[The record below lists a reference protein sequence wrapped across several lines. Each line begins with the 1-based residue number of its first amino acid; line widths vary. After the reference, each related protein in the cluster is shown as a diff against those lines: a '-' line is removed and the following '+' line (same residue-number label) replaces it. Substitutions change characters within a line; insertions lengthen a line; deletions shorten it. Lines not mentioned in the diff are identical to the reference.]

1 MFSYYTLLPDK
12 DSGGFENPAAAVHSA
27 LSKSDT
33 PFQNLGGLLDVV
45 RHAPSFWVS
54 KIDNVT
60 YVKEDAMDGF
70 RSAVMDY
77 ALANPGRLA
86 KDFDPL
92 VVYQNLFAPIQKGE
106 GKQSLADWLVDNEV
120 FSKSHLEGLQ
130 KALGQAAKL
139 QNKAKTGT
147 PAELDELMGKMA
159 PGVKV
164 LASVAGS
171 TVGGNLAKA
180 MGSPNS
186 LIAQGTTAAAAKDL
200 AAQVFEAAPGI
211 TRSNIIKRFLEDP
224 AYAQYILRKGKSE
237 EENARI
243 AGGLARRL
251 IVDGTVVPPLR
262 RVAVQVVPSAFE
274 EDEAEQFRE
283 NTPERLGTPASK
295 SPKSSKSSKSSNTSS
310 NTSSPALNFFP
321 KANAAEM
328 PAGPYRPPATA
339 PRPAAPA
346 PITGAANPQQR
357 ARMQQLF
364 GGDGMMTG
372 IGSL

>member
-1 MFSYYTLLPDK
+1 
-12 DSGGFENPAAAVHSA
+12 
-27 LSKSDT
+27 
-33 PFQNLGGLLDVV
+33 
-45 RHAPSFWVS
+45 
-54 KIDNVT
+54 
-60 YVKEDAMDGF
+60 
-70 RSAVMDY
+70 MDY

-106 GKQSLADWLVDNEV
+106 GRQSLADWLVDNKV
-120 FSKSHLEGLQ
+120 FSKTHLENLQ
-130 KALGQAAKL
+130 KSLGQAAKL

-147 PAELDELMGKMA
+147 PAELDKLMGQMA
-159 PGVKV
+159 PGIRVI
-164 LASVAGS
+164 ASVAGS
-171 TVGGNLAKA
+171 SVGGNLARA

-186 LIAQGTTAAAAKDL
+186 LIAQGTTAAAARDL
-200 AAQVFEAAPGI
+200 AAQVFEAVPGI
-211 TRSNIIKRFLEDP
+211 TKANIIKRVLEDP

-243 AGGLARRL
+243 VGGLARKL

-262 RVAVQVVPSAFE
+262 RGAVQVVPSVFE

-283 NTPERLGTPASK
+283 NTPERLGTPAS
-295 SPKSSKSSKSSNTSS
+295 NTSS
-310 NTSSPALNFFP
+310 SAALNIFST
-321 KANAAEM
+321 ANAAEM
-328 PAGPYRPPATA
+328 PAGPAGPYRPPVIA

-346 PITGAANPQQR
+346 PMTGAANPEQR

-364 GGDGMMTG
+364 PGDTMMTG